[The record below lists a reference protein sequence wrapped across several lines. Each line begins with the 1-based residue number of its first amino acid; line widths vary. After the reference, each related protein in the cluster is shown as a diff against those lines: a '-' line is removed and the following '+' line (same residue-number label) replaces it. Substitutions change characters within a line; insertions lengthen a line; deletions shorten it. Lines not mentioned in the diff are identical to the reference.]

1 MNHRWLKWLLFF
13 GCWTL
18 LSVISAGQS
27 YVNAR
32 SQNLPFQWREAFAY
46 AFTEWY
52 SWAILT
58 PLIIRL
64 SENHPFDRSGW
75 RRQLF
80 LHLPAAAALPLLQLV
95 IQAAVWHW
103 IGPERYRAPSL
114 GSLLFTMFSR
124 KFHFSVLT
132 YGAILGAGHALRYYR
147 NYRDGELQRSQ
158 LSEQLAHAQLDVLK
172 MQLHPHF
179 LFNTLNTIAALVRRD
194 PRRAEEMIARLGELL
209 RMTLEGDVRNEVT
222 LRQELDFLEKYL
234 EIEQTRFHDRLTI
247 DREIDPCTLE
257 AQVPHLILQP
267 IVENAIRHGIAKR
280 AGAGRIRIAAERLN
294 GSLSLKVC
302 DDGGGLRP
310 ETAAETQKTSVG
322 LANTRARLRQL
333 YGEDHRFELDNAAGG
348 GLEVSIVV
356 PFRTLQAT
364 DDQTDSQDS
373 GAHRR

>member
-32 SQNLPFQWREAFAY
+32 IQNLQFQWREAFAY

-64 SENHPFDRSGW
+64 SEHYPFDRSGW

-80 LHLPAAAALPLLQLV
+80 IHLPAAAAFPLLQLM
-95 IQAAVWHW
+95 IQAAVWRW

-158 LSEQLAHAQLDVLK
+158 LSEQLARAQLDVLK

-209 RMTLEGDVRNEVT
+209 RMTLESDARNEVT

-247 DREIDPCTLE
+247 DREVDPHTLE

-280 AGAGRIRIAAERLN
+280 AGAGRIRIAAERIN

-310 ETAAETQKTSVG
+310 GTAAETQKTSVG

-348 GLEVSIVV
+348 GLEVSIIV
-356 PFRTLQAT
+356 PFRTL
-364 DDQTDSQDS
+364 
-373 GAHRR
+373 